1 MSHLKSACEA
11 FILFKD
17 NHKESLFKSLV
28 DAHCSHINVSLRE
41 TIPSLKEGVFD
52 ASKAKE
58 VATSLF
64 ISEPTCRYSFLKTLL
79 SKECSTRETIE
90 WSISLIE
97 DVDYDVDI
105 KVEKSQYYSNRTL
118 IDLVIGTLDKSLFDA
133 VMKCH
138 IDWHGPNKD
147 LSKITTHHS
156 FETLFAESLSS
167 ASKMLKQ
174 NKKAV
179 FVFDHL
185 LTLPLPTTES
195 NTEEVAKS
203 ATKTTKEPSSE
214 ELLKKRYRQAICF
227 ALNDSIDSAAIF
239 AKHGYLLRDFT
250 KDDFQYNNSDY
261 VTSTIK
267 EIYNGFGA
275 EILLNG
281 TSLEGYSKSQREEEK
296 AKMLAIL
303 EVLRSD
309 GAKDKEY
316 LSPFFV
322 KESVMEVLSVILK
335 DVSKSSGSGYGA
347 SSKVRVNEQTSST
360 LSFFEEI
367 IGVDSIAF
375 NDKTSTKTL
384 LQLSNTNYGEPIAA
398 HYVNKLDMQYF
409 AKNAGGI
416 EQARFVIRSFN
427 VDPLTV
433 LQYVKKESIKRQL
446 MEDLASL

>member
-11 FILFKD
+11 FVLFS
-17 NHKESLFKSLV
+17 NSHKESLFKNLV
-28 DAHCSHINVSLRE
+28 DAHCSHTNVSLKE
-41 TIPSLKEGVFD
+41 SSANFKEGIFD

-64 ISEPTCRYSFLKTLL
+64 ISEPTCRYAFLKTLL
-79 SKECSTRETIE
+79 NKECSTRETIE

-97 DVDYDVDI
+97 DVDYDIDI
-105 KVEKSQYYSNRTL
+105 KIEKSQYYSNKTL
-118 IDLVIGTLDKSLFDA
+118 LDLIIKKLDKSLFNA
-133 VMKCH
+133 AMKCH
-138 IDWHGPNKD
+138 IDWHSPNKD
-147 LSKITTHHS
+147 LSRITTHHS
-156 FETLFAESLSS
+156 FETLFTESLSS
-167 ASKMLKQ
+167 ASEMLKQ

-179 FVFDHL
+179 FVFDYL
-185 LTLPLPTTES
+185 LTLPLPTTVS
-195 NTEEVAKS
+195 NAEGEVQHT
-203 ATKTTKEPSSE
+203 TKTTKEPSLK

-281 TSLEGYSKSQREEEK
+281 TTLEGYSKSQREEEK
-296 AKMLAIL
+296 AKMQAIL
-303 EVLRSD
+303 EELRSE
-309 GAKDKEY
+309 GAKDKEH

-367 IGVDSIAF
+367 IGVNSIAF
-375 NDKTSTKTL
+375 NDKDSTKTL
-384 LQLSNTNYGEPIAA
+384 LQLSNTNYGSAIAA
-398 HYVNKLDMQYF
+398 HYLSKLDMQYF

-416 EQARFVIRSFN
+416 EQARFVIRTFN
-427 VDPLTV
+427 ADPLTV
-433 LQYVKKESIKRQL
+433 LQYVKKENVKRQL